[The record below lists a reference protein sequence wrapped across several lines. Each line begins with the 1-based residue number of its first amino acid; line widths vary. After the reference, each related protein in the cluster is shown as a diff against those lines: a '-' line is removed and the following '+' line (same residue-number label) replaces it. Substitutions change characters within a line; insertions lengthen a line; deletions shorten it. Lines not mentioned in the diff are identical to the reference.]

1 MPLFTW
7 NPISGAN
14 SYFVIVARD
23 AAFNTIVDYGFTDIP
38 AYAPRAGASARTYQN
53 QSTHYWWVVLPA
65 TGADGS
71 GAATTPNSG
80 HPQSFDRP
88 QVGPTLVSPADTATV
103 SGTPTFTW
111 DPIDGARQY
120 ELMVS
125 TDPNFGAS
133 GTIED
138 ITTSDT
144 SYTSLDKAYPSDD
157 LYWQVRAIDYN
168 GRAQPWSVS
177 RVYHQTWPTP
187 DLTGMSNPTASDVVP
202 TFSWNPVIGAT
213 SYTVQID
220 QPSNGTT
227 TTTLT
232 STTMSPTTAYGLGD
246 FKWRVQANFGL
257 ASGSTGGPMTGNQIF
272 TRSIHAPTGLGLIA
286 PSGITKTPVLFSWD
300 WKAGA
305 KSYNIQVSRDP
316 SFSSSIDSG
325 TTDTTSWAPL
335 LQAQDYSN
343 GGQLYWRVQAADS
356 HGQAGTWSAAQSLV
370 FATHLAATSSMSAMP
385 SKSTATIKITV
396 KDALGHVVKGAKV
409 VVSGAGVTK
418 TTKTSATNGT
428 ASFKVHPTKKGN
440 ITFAVSKA
448 GCVGIKIKT
457 IVF

>member
-1 MPLFTW
+1 MGTDP
-7 NPISGAN
+7 G
-14 SYFVIVARD
+14 VAGR
-23 AAFNTIVDYGFTDIP
+23 
-38 AYAPRAGASARTYQN
+38 
-53 QSTHYWWVVLPA
+53 
-65 TGADGS
+65 
-71 GAATTPNSG
+71 
-80 HPQSFDRP
+80 HP
-88 QVGPTLVSPADTATV
+88 TV
-103 SGTPTFTW
+103 SGPPTFTW

-125 TDPNFGAS
+125 TDPSFGSS